1 VIVVAVMP
9 GAEAVSAALDEEDD
23 APALGLELGVEVPL
37 EPQAAMTIAATAVPA
52 TSARLARCVLFM

>member
-9 GAEAVSAALDEEDD
+9 GADAVSAALDDD

-37 EPQAAMTIAATAVPA
+37 EPQAAMTIAVTAVPA
-52 TSARLARCVLFM
+52 TSARLARCVLFI